1 MNGSLC
7 GAIRRDQG
15 SVLLSALMVILLIA
29 TVGAALGLVASTEL
43 TAAANYEASQQGLYA
58 ADAGVERT
66 IGELRLMSTWA
77 GIPASSTGTSFAEF
91 NDGQLLPP
99 APDRSPLNLPQ
110 LTSRR
115 QADSDAMYPSTPN
128 RPVWHLFAHAPLN
141 RIVPGVSAAAPYVVV
156 WVADDADDVDG
167 DPSSDSNDVV
177 VIHAEAFGVRGGKRA
192 IEVTLYR
199 EEAMAAGLPGVMRS
213 DVQVLAWH
221 EVR

>member
-1 MNGSLC
+1 MNGGLS
-7 GAIRRDQG
+7 GGIRHDQG

-58 ADAGVERT
+58 ADAGVERA

-77 GIPASSTGTSFAEF
+77 AVPASSSGTSLADF
-91 NDGQLLPP
+91 NDGQLLPR
-99 APDRSPLNLPQ
+99 APDGSPLNLPQ

-115 QADSDAMYPSTPN
+115 QADSDAMYPSAPN

-141 RIVPGVSAAAPYVVV
+141 RIVPGVSADSPYVVV
-156 WVADDADDVDG
+156 WVADDADEVDG

-177 VIHAEAFGVRGGKRA
+177 EIHAEAFGVRGGKRA
-192 IEVTLYR
+192 VEVTLYR
-199 EEAMAAGLPGVMRS
+199 EQAMAAGLPGVMRS

>member
-77 GIPASSTGTSFAEF
+77 GIPASSTGTSLAEF
-91 NDGQLLPP
+91 NDGQLLPR

-141 RIVPGVSAAAPYVVV
+141 RIVPGVSAVSPYVVV